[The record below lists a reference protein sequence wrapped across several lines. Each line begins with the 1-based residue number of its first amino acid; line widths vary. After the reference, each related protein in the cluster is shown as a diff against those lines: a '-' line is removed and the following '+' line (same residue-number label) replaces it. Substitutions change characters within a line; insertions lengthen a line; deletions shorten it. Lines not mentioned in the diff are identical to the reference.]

1 MEMSKL
7 MPVLLPFAIFIPIL
21 WLVAQGIKRSANKYP
36 PVALGESSV
45 SGVGGWL
52 LLLIFL
58 FFLLPLRDLASIYD
72 TFKTVELQYPVLTQ
86 NPDYNTYKTLAW
98 GSFFVATCLSVYAG
112 VGLASGRNT
121 KVVKRAIV
129 TLWIIGPIAGL
140 FMEAILPVFAFG
152 KSEIDPQALGRI
164 TASTVGAA
172 IWTAYLYKSKRVRA
186 TYGN

>member
-7 MPVLLPFAIFIPIL
+7 MPLLLPFAIVIPIL

-36 PVALGESSV
+36 PVALGENSV

-52 LLLIFL
+52 LLLILL
-58 FFLLPLRDLASIYD
+58 FFLVPLRDHTSIYD
-72 TFKTVELQYPVLTQ
+72 FFKTVELQNPVLTQ
-86 NPDYNTYKTLAW
+86 IPEYNTFKTLAW
-98 GSFFVATCLSVYAG
+98 GSFFVSTCLCFYAG
-112 VGLASGRNT
+112 VGLVSGRNT
-121 KVVKRAIV
+121 KVVKRAML

-140 FMEAILPVFAFG
+140 FMEVILPVFAFG
-152 KSEIDPQALGRI
+152 KTEIDPQFVGRI
-164 TASTVGAA
+164 TASTVLAA

>member
-7 MPVLLPFAIFIPIL
+7 MPVLLPFAIIIPIL

-52 LLLIFL
+52 LLLIL
-58 FFLLPLRDLASIYD
+58 FFFLSPLGHLTSIYD
-72 TFKTVELQYPVLTQ
+72 TFKTVELQYPVLTH
-86 NPDYNTYKTLAW
+86 NPDYNTFKTLAW
-98 GSFFVATCLSVYAG
+98 GSFFVRTCLSVYAG

-121 KVVKRAIV
+121 KAVKRAML
-129 TLWIIGPIAGL
+129 TLWIIGPITGL
-140 FMEAILPVFAFG
+140 FMEVILPVFAFG
-152 KSEIDPQALGRI
+152 KTEIDPQFVGNI
-164 TASTVGAA
+164 TASTVLAA